1 MNRRNFLSGLLAT
14 AGGLVLPE
22 PERVR
27 AYSFMPGEPYS
38 AARDWL
44 RVERAMSDGFAEG
57 VRTFTGARTVTLFG
71 DGTVWTRPAD
81 TWEIR
86 DTRELR
92 GRYPFGQVPKPHA

>member
-27 AYSFMPGEPYS
+27 AYSFMPPKPFGRTRGTWTGE
-38 AARDWL
+38 L
-44 RVERAMSDGFAEG
+44 RVTFA
-57 VRTFTGARTVTLFG
+57 
-71 DGTVWTRPAD
+71 DGTTWVAPAG

-86 DTRELR
+86 DGCYQATRPMLMHR
-92 GRYPFGQVPKPHA
+92 AQGTTLSGWRRTGSCTACSPPCS